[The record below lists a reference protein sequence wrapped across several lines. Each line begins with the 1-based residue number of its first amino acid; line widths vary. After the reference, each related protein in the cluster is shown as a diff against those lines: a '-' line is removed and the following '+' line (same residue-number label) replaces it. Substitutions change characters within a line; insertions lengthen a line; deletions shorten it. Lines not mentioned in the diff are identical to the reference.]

1 MKFTAEDEKYLN
13 IENLQKFLNDGGCL
27 FIEYWKDLENG
38 DTSNRDKDEV
48 KILTK
53 GDNIEEILKK
63 DMDYIFSYSYKYK
76 NGKNIISNNKIEIG
90 PLELNNAEKE
100 DIKNHDFDKAYIYDE
115 YYDQR
120 DYDDYENNLI
130 LNFQEEFKLMFKIEI
145 LWLDNG
151 YLKHIKTW
159 RNYPKKH
166 DEVVYCL
173 YGLLEENNSVNIAL
187 LKNDYNKLKENCI
200 CALKDLKESYEN
212 VLRELNYNCDDFVK
226 RNCKQYKDINEG
238 IQEYINEIDY
248 ISKSNLIN
256 EAIQYGKSLYE
267 PHHQKF

>member
-1 MKFTAEDEKYLN
+1 MEKL
-13 IENLQKFLNDGGCL
+13 
-27 FIEYWKDLENG
+27 
-38 DTSNRDKDEV
+38 S
-48 KILTK
+48 
-53 GDNIEEILKK
+53 
-63 DMDYIFSYSYKYK
+63 
-76 NGKNIISNNKIEIG
+76 
-90 PLELNNAEKE
+90 
-100 DIKNHDFDKAYIYDE
+100 
-115 YYDQR
+115 
-120 DYDDYENNLI
+120 
-130 LNFQEEFKLMFKIEI
+130 
-145 LWLDNG
+145 
-151 YLKHIKTW
+151 
-159 RNYPKKH
+159 KKH